1 MLTSPDNAIVL
12 CRRRPRANHL
22 VSRPQHVN
30 NLPHTLSPVELARH
44 RFAEEC
50 IVPVINEALAVKPPA
65 YMTILKLDKKIRDF
79 DSQTAF
85 SPQDNLTNPSLN
97 STLQNY
103 ALNGYKE
110 MSANSKTP
118 SAELILTIYYSALLY
133 LHRSAFIAAL
143 REHPND
149 PLKHRFAP
157 SVLAVHK

>member
-1 MLTSPDNAIVL
+1 
-12 CRRRPRANHL
+12 
-22 VSRPQHVN
+22 
-30 NLPHTLSPVELARH
+30 
-44 RFAEEC
+44 
-50 IVPVINEALAVKPPA
+50 
-65 YMTILKLDKKIRDF
+65 LDKKIRDF
-79 DSQTAF
+79 DSQAAF
-85 SPQDNLTNPSLN
+85 SPQDNPTNPSLN

-110 MSANSKTP
+110 MSTNSKTL
-118 SAELILTIYYSALLY
+118 SAGSRLTASYLALLY